1 MIQIQSVSVRDYE
14 PIHQPW
20 FEGLNRAW
28 IEEHFFMEEIDLQIL
43 QHPDKCILDQ
53 GGIILMAYLRDEVAG
68 TVALKFVTDGVYE
81 FTKMAVDPK
90 FRRQKIGT
98 VLANTAIERAKKLKA
113 TKVVLY
119 SSTKLKNALA
129 LYRGIGFTEVPVDR
143 RYQRSDIKME
153 LNLQD

>member
-1 MIQIQSVSVRDYE
+1 MTEIQDMLVCDYE
-14 PIHQPW
+14 PMHQPW

-28 IEEHFFMEEIDLQIL
+28 IEEHFFMEEIDQKIL
-43 QHPDKCILDQ
+43 QHPDKYILDE
-53 GGIILMAYLRDEVAG
+53 GGVILMAYLRDEVAG
-68 TVALKFVTDGVYE
+68 TAALKFVSDGVYE

-98 VLANTAIERAKKLKA
+98 MLANVAIARAKKIGA

-129 LYRGIGFTEVPVDR
+129 LYRSIGFTEVPVDK

-153 LNLQD
+153 LNLD